1 MVCCDILY
9 LYQET
14 EAPAIW
20 TYSDTWQY
28 CDFDNICIIVQP
40 YYDLN
45 EVGLPLENIQFD
57 PIMIC

>member
-1 MVCCDILY
+1 M
-9 LYQET
+9 
-14 EAPAIW
+14 
-20 TYSDTWQY
+20 TYFTFIKKLKLLPFGHIRWQY